1 MQPVITAISSGL
13 DLRCSIVSRESG
25 GKKKIVPHSRRKKN
39 GKGARGE
46 TRKGETER
54 EMGPSLEKK
63 TFLEPW
69 INTAVVKSEEHAD
82 GRRRRERER
91 EGEGRSGDR
100 SSPAG
105 RTIGAPRSVADKQ
118 IAN

>member
-13 DLRCSIVSRESG
+13 DLRCSIVSRELRRG
-25 GKKKIVPHSRRKKN
+25 ERKKSYLTR
-39 GKGARGE
+39 GAKRTGRE
-46 TRKGETER
+46 RTER
-54 EMGPSLEKK
+54 HERERQRERDWTLEKK

-91 EGEGRSGDR
+91 GRGKKR
-100 SSPAG
+100 
-105 RTIGAPRSVADKQ
+105 
-118 IAN
+118 

>member
-1 MQPVITAISSGL
+1 M
-13 DLRCSIVSRESG
+13 VSRNCAQREIIHAARNNCNFIRSRSSLFHRFEGVASG

-39 GKGARGE
+39 GEGARGE

-54 EMGPSLEKK
+54 EIGPSLEKK

-82 GRRRRERER
+82 ERRE
-91 EGEGRSGDR
+91 
-100 SSPAG
+100 
-105 RTIGAPRSVADKQ
+105 
-118 IAN
+118 